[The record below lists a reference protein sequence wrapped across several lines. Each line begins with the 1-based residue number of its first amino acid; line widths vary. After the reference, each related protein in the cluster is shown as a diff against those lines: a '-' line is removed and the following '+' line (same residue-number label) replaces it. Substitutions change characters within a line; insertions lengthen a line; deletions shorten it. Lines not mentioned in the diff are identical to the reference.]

1 MARQNVPDQRELFE
15 TGAPVSP
22 APPTPAAPAGL
33 LPSLRDRKPLAGRP
47 LPRERTALS
56 IWFWEIDRVLLA
68 LIVVLIAIGL
78 VAVAAASPV
87 AAIDRS
93 TSDVAVNP
101 LHYFYRQVMWVGAGL
116 PVMLFVSMLPRQDAR
131 RLAMALAGVFAVML
145 MLVPVIGTQ
154 VNGAYR
160 WIGSGAFRFQ
170 PSEFLKPVFVV
181 TLAWMLSMRTR
192 DKTLPVIPLSGLM
205 TGLVAALLMKQPDFG
220 QTVIFCAVWGVL
232 LMLSGI
238 SWKAI
243 GGLIGAGMAL
253 LVGVYFFYANGRDR
267 INQFLGL
274 SSDSI
279 GGPTQ
284 VDLAHATITNGGL
297 TGVGPGGGQA
307 KFHLPEAHTDYIFS
321 VIGEEFGLLACI
333 AIALVYVAI
342 VVRVLLRL
350 LDEDDPFIILA
361 SAGLVSLMAIQAI
374 INIGVNVQLF
384 PSKGMTLPF
393 ISYGGSSM
401 IALSLGVGL
410 LLAFTRRNPY
420 MARSPYVAKWSG
432 R

>member
-1 MARQNVPDQRELFE
+1 M
-15 TGAPVSP
+15 
-22 APPTPAAPAGL
+22 
-33 LPSLRDRKPLAGRP
+33 AGRP

-93 TSDVAVNP
+93 TSSVAVNP
-101 LHYFYRQVMWVGAGL
+101 LHYFYRQILWVGAGL
-116 PVMLFVSMLPRQDAR
+116 VVMLFVSMLPRQEAR
-131 RLAMALAGVFAVML
+131 RLAMGMAVFFSLLL
-145 MLVPVIGTQ
+145 MLVPVIGTE

-160 WIGSGAFRFQ
+160 WIGSGMLRFQ
-170 PSEFLKPVFVV
+170 PSEFLKPVYVV
-181 TLAWMLSMRTR
+181 TLAWMLSLRAK
-192 DKTLPVIPLSGLM
+192 DKSLPVIPLSGAM
-205 TGLVAALLMKQPDFG
+205 TAVIGGLLMKQPDFG
-220 QTVIFCAVWGVL
+220 QTVIFLGVWAVL

-238 SWKAI
+238 SMKAI
-243 GGLIGAGMAL
+243 GGLIGAGVGGLAL
-253 LVGVYFFYANGRDR
+253 MYLLYDNGRDR

-274 SSDSI
+274 SADAA

-284 VDLAHATITNGGL
+284 VDLARSTITSGGL
-297 TGVGPGGGQA
+297 MGVGPGGGQA

-321 VIGEEFGLLACI
+321 VVGEEFGLLACI
-333 AIALVYVAI
+333 AIALVYLAI

-350 LDEDDPFIILA
+350 LDEDEPFIVLA
-361 SAGLVSLMAIQAI
+361 SAGLVAQMAIQAI
-374 INIGVNVQLF
+374 INMGVNTQLF

-401 IALSLGVGL
+401 IALSIGVGL

-420 MARSPYVAKWSG
+420 MAKTPYGQRASYAPQWSG

>member
-1 MARQNVPDQRELFE
+1 MMSNKPEKQGPGLTEAGRKLI
-15 TGAPVSP
+15 P
-22 APPTPAAPAGL
+22 AI
-33 LPSLRDRKPLAGRP
+33 RDRAQMAGRP

-68 LIVVLIAIGL
+68 LITVLIAIGL

-93 TSDVAVNP
+93 TTAVAVNP
-101 LHYFYRQVMWVGAGL
+101 LHYFYRQIMWVSGGL
-116 PVMLFVSMLPRQDAR
+116 FVMVFVSMLPRQQAR
-131 RLAMALAGVFAVML
+131 RLAMFMAAFFSVLLVA
-145 MLVPVIGTQ
+145 VPVIGTE
-154 VNGAYR
+154 VNGAHR

-170 PSEFLKPVFVV
+170 PSEFLKPAYAV
-181 TLAWMLSMRTR
+181 TLAWMLSLRAK
-192 DKTLPVIPLSGLM
+192 DKSLPVIPL
-205 TGLVAALLMKQPDFG
+205 TGLTTAIVAALLMKQPDFG
-220 QTVIFCAVWGVL
+220 QTVIFVGMWAML

-238 SWKAI
+238 SMRAI
-243 GGLIGAGMAL
+243 GGLIGAAMGG
-253 LVGVYFFYANGRDR
+253 LVLVYMFYANGRDR

-274 SSDSI
+274 STDAA

-284 VDLAHATITNGGL
+284 VDLARATITHGGL

-321 VIGEEFGLLACI
+321 VVGEEFGLLACI
-333 AIALVYVAI
+333 AISLVYLAI

-350 LDEDDPFIILA
+350 LDEDDPFVVLA
-361 SAGLVSLMAIQAI
+361 AAGLVGQMAMQAI
-374 INIGVNVQLF
+374 INMGVNTQLF

-401 IALSLGVGL
+401 IALSIGVGL

-420 MARSPYVAKWSG
+420 MAKVPYGTRSAPVPQWSG

>member
-1 MARQNVPDQRELFE
+1 MMSKKPGDGGE
-15 TGAPVSP
+15 APNP
-22 APPTPAAPAGL
+22 LNEAGRKL
-33 LPSLRDRKPLAGRP
+33 LPAIRDRAQMAGRP

-101 LHYFYRQVMWVGAGL
+101 LHYFYRQIMWVAAGL
-116 PVMLFVSMLPRQDAR
+116 FVMVFVSMLPRQQAR
-131 RLAMALAGVFAVML
+131 RFAMGLAVFFAALLV
-145 MLVPVIGTQ
+145 LVPIIGTQ
-154 VNGAYR
+154 VNGAHR
-160 WIGSGAFRFQ
+160 WIGSGALRFQ
-170 PSEFLKPVFVV
+170 PSEFLKPAYVV
-181 TLAWMLSMRTR
+181 TLAWMLSLRAKDR
-192 DKTLPVIPLSGLM
+192 TLPVIPLSGAM
-205 TGLVAALLMKQPDFG
+205 TAVVAALLMKQPDFG
-220 QTVIFCAVWGVL
+220 QTVIFVGIWAVL

-238 SWKAI
+238 SMRAI
-243 GGLIGAGMAL
+243 SGLIAAGMGS
-253 LVGVYFFYANGRDR
+253 LVLVYLFYANGRDR

-274 SSDSI
+274 SADAA

-284 VDLAHATITNGGL
+284 VDLARTTITHGGL

-321 VIGEEFGLLACI
+321 VVGEEFGLLACI
-333 AIALVYVAI
+333 AIALVYLAI

-350 LDEDDPFIILA
+350 LDEDDPFVVLA
-361 SAGLVSLMAIQAI
+361 AAGLVAQMALQAI
-374 INIGVNVQLF
+374 INMGVNTQLF

-401 IALSLGVGL
+401 IALSIGVGL

-420 MARSPYVAKWSG
+420 MARVPYGTRSPQTPQWSG

>member
-1 MARQNVPDQRELFE
+1 MPGSNGRKPGNDGDAMRKLI
-15 TGAPVSP
+15 P
-22 APPTPAAPAGL
+22 AI
-33 LPSLRDRKPLAGRP
+33 RDRAQAAGRP

-68 LIVVLIAIGL
+68 LIVILIAIGL

-93 TSDVAVNP
+93 TTNVAVNP
-101 LHYFYRQVMWVGAGL
+101 LHYFYRQGMWVTGGL
-116 PVMLFVSMLPRQDAR
+116 FVMVLVSMLPRREAR
-131 RLAMALAGVFAVML
+131 RLAMGCAFVFSLLLVA
-145 MLVPVIGTQ
+145 VPVIGTQ
-154 VNGAYR
+154 VNGAHR
-160 WIGSGAFRFQ
+160 WIGSGALRFQ
-170 PSEFLKPVFVV
+170 PSEFLKPAYVV
-181 TLAWMLSMRTR
+181 TLAWMLSLRAK
-192 DKTLPVIPLSGLM
+192 DKSLPVIPLSG
-205 TGLVAALLMKQPDFG
+205 GLTLIIAGLLMKQPDFG
-220 QTVIFCAVWGVL
+220 QTVIFVAVWAVL

-238 SWKAI
+238 SLRAI
-243 GGLIGAGMAL
+243 GGLGAAGIGC
-253 LVGVYFFYANGRDR
+253 LVLVYMFYANGRDR

-274 SSDSI
+274 SADAA

-284 VDLAHATITNGGL
+284 VDLAATTITHGGL
-297 TGVGPGGGQA
+297 IGVGPGGGQA

-321 VIGEEFGLLACI
+321 VVGEEFGLLACI
-333 AIALVYVAI
+333 AIALVYLAI

-350 LDEDDPFIILA
+350 LDEEDPFVVLA
-361 SAGLVSLMAIQAI
+361 SAGLVAQMALQAI
-374 INIGVNVQLF
+374 INMGVNTQLF

-420 MARSPYVAKWSG
+420 MARVPFGTRNSHVPQWSG

>member
-1 MARQNVPDQRELFE
+1 MTGQTPPRQPELFDSA
-15 TGAPVSP
+15 APV
-22 APPTPAAPAGL
+22 AGL
-33 LPSLRDRKPLAGRP
+33 LPTLRDRKSAGRP

-101 LHYFYRQVMWVGAGL
+101 LHYFYRQVMWVAAGL
-116 PVMLFVSMLPRQDAR
+116 PVMLFVSMLPRLEAR
-131 RLAMALAGVFAVML
+131 RLAVLLTGVFAILL

-154 VNGAYR
+154 VNGAAR
-160 WIGSGAFRFQ
+160 WIGSGMFRFQ
-170 PSEFLKPVFVV
+170 PSEFLKPAYVV
-181 TLAWMLSMRTR
+181 TLAWMLSMRAKDR
-192 DKTLPVIPLSGLM
+192 TLPVIPLSGLM

-220 QTVIFCAVWGVL
+220 QTVIFCGVWGVL

-243 GGLIGAGMAL
+243 GGLVGAGIAL

-274 SSDSI
+274 NPDSA

-321 VIGEEFGLLACI
+321 VVGEEFGLLACI
-333 AIALVYVAI
+333 AIALVYLAI

-361 SAGLVSLMAIQAI
+361 SAGLVSLMAMQAI

-384 PSKGMTLPF
+384 PSKG
-393 ISYGGSSM
+393 
-401 IALSLGVGL
+401 
-410 LLAFTRRNPY
+410 
-420 MARSPYVAKWSG
+420 
-432 R
+432 

>member
-1 MARQNVPDQRELFE
+1 MIEPKPSGDA
-15 TGAPVSP
+15 T
-22 APPTPAAPAGL
+22 PPKSEKHGPLQLPLAA
-33 LPSLRDRKPLAGRP
+33 LRDRRALGSRP

-93 TSDVAVNP
+93 TTDVALNP
-101 LHYFYRQVMWVGAGL
+101 LYYFYRQIMWVAAGL
-116 PVMLFVSMLPRQDAR
+116 PVMLFISMLPRQQAR
-131 RLAMALAGVFAVML
+131 RLAMFLAGLFSL
-145 MLVPVIGTQ
+145 MLLVVPVVGTE

-160 WIGSGAFRFQ
+160 WIGGGAFRFQ
-170 PSEFLKPVFVV
+170 PSEFLKPVYVV
-181 TLAWMLSMRTR
+181 TLAWMLSLRAK
-192 DKTLPVIPLSGLM
+192 DKSLPVIPLSGLM
-205 TGLVAALLMKQPDFG
+205 TGIIAVLLMHQPDFG
-220 QTVIFCAVWGVL
+220 QTVVFCAVWAAL

-238 SWKAI
+238 SLRAI
-243 GGLIGAGMAL
+243 GTLIVAGLGMVVA
-253 LVGVYFFYANGRDR
+253 VYFFYANGRDR

-274 SSDSI
+274 SADAA

-284 VDLAHATITNGGL
+284 VDLARATITHGGL
-297 TGVGPGGGQA
+297 IGVGPGGGQA

-333 AIALVYVAI
+333 AIAFVYLAI

-350 LDEDDPFIILA
+350 LDEEDPFVVLA
-361 SAGLVSLMAIQAI
+361 AAGLAAQMTIQAI
-374 INIGVNVQLF
+374 INMGVNTQLF

-401 IALSLGVGL
+401 IALCMGVGL

-420 MARSPYVAKWSG
+420 MAKTPYAARSPGAVKWSG

>member
-1 MARQNVPDQRELFE
+1 MSRKSA
-15 TGAPVSP
+15 GAPAAANRIIP
-22 APPTPAAPAGL
+22 A
-33 LPSLRDRKPLAGRP
+33 LRDRAAMANRP

-93 TSDVAVNP
+93 TTEVAVNP
-101 LHYFYRQVMWVGAGL
+101 LHYFYRQIMWVCLGL
-116 PVMLFVSMLPRQDAR
+116 PVMLVVSMLPRQQAR
-131 RLAMALAGVFAVML
+131 RLAMFLALIFSVML
-145 MLVPVIGTQ
+145 VAVPVIGTS
-154 VNGAYR
+154 VNGAHR
-160 WIGSGAFRFQ
+160 WIGSGMFRFQ
-170 PSEFLKPVFVV
+170 PSEFLKPVYVV
-181 TLAWMLSMRTR
+181 TLAWLLSLRAQ
-192 DKTLPVIPLSGLM
+192 DKSLPVIPLSGLM
-205 TGLVAALLMKQPDFG
+205 TAIVAALLMKQPDFG
-220 QTVIFCAVWGVL
+220 QTVIFCAIWGIL

-238 SWKAI
+238 SLRAI
-243 GGLIGAGMAL
+243 GGLIGAAIA
-253 LVGVYFFYANGRDR
+253 GVVAIYFFYQNGRER
-267 INQFLGL
+267 IDQFLGL
-274 SSDSI
+274 STDAG

-284 VDLAHATITNGGL
+284 VDLAHATITHGGL

-333 AIALVYVAI
+333 AISLVYLAI
-342 VVRVLLRL
+342 IVRVLLRL
-350 LDEDDPFIILA
+350 LDEDEPFAILA
-361 SAGLVSLMAIQAI
+361 AAGLAAQMALQAV
-374 INIGVNVQLF
+374 INMGVNLQLF

-401 IALSLGVGL
+401 IALCLGVGL

-420 MARSPYVAKWSG
+420 MARAPYGTRGAGAPQWSG

>member
-1 MARQNVPDQRELFE
+1 M
-15 TGAPVSP
+15 T
-22 APPTPAAPAGL
+22 
-33 LPSLRDRKPLAGRP
+33 GRP

-93 TSDVAVNP
+93 TTAIAVNP
-101 LHYFYRQVMWVGAGL
+101 LHYFYRQAGWMAAGMVVMAV
-116 PVMLFVSMLPRQDAR
+116 FSMLPRMQAR
-131 RLAMALAGVFAVML
+131 RFSIFLAATFGFFLV
-145 MLVPVIGTQ
+145 LVPAIGTE

-160 WIGSGAFRFQ
+160 WLGSGALRFQ

-181 TLAWMLSMRTR
+181 TIAWMLSLRAK
-192 DKTLPVIPLSGLM
+192 DESLPVISLTGAM
-205 TGLVAALLMKQPDFG
+205 TFAVSVLLMKQPDFG
-220 QTVIFCAVWGVL
+220 QTVIFLGVWATL

-238 SWKAI
+238 SGKAI
-243 GGLIGAGMAL
+243 GGLIAAGIG
-253 LVGVYFFYANGRDR
+253 LVIAVYCFYDNGRDR

-274 SSDSI
+274 SADAA

-284 VDLAHATITNGGL
+284 VDLARATITHGGL
-297 TGVGPGGGQA
+297 IGVGPGGGQA

-321 VIGEEFGLLACI
+321 VVGEEFGLLACI
-333 AIALVYVAI
+333 AIALVYLAI

-350 LDEDDPFIILA
+350 LDEDDPFVVLA
-361 SAGLVSLMAIQAI
+361 SAGLVAQMSIQAI
-374 INIGVNVQLF
+374 INMGVNTQLF

-393 ISYGGSSM
+393 ISYGGSSVL
-401 IALSLGVGL
+401 ALSMGVGL

-420 MARSPYVAKWSG
+420 MARTPYGARAPDTVQWSG

>member
-1 MARQNVPDQRELFE
+1 MRK
-15 TGAPVSP
+15 
-22 APPTPAAPAGL
+22 L
-33 LPSLRDRKPLAGRP
+33 LPALRDRAHIAGRP

-93 TSDVAVNP
+93 TTAVAVNP
-101 LHYFYRQVMWVGAGL
+101 LHYFYRQIMWVMGGL
-116 PVMLFVSMLPRQDAR
+116 VVMVFVSMLPRREAR
-131 RLAMALAGVFAVML
+131 RLAMFLAGFFSFLLV
-145 MLVPVIGTQ
+145 LVPIIGTE

-170 PSEFLKPVFVV
+170 PSEFLKPAYVV
-181 TLAWMLSMRTR
+181 TLAWMLSLRAK
-192 DKTLPVIPLSGLM
+192 DKSLPVIPLSGGM
-205 TGLVAALLMKQPDFG
+205 TLLIAGLLMKQPDFG
-220 QTVIFCAVWGVL
+220 QTVIFLGVWAVL

-238 SWKAI
+238 SMRAI
-243 GGLIGAGMAL
+243 GVLIAGGMGV
-253 LVGVYFFYANGRDR
+253 LVLIYMFYANGRDR

-274 SSDSI
+274 SADAA

-284 VDLAHATITNGGL
+284 VDLAHATITHGGL
-297 TGVGPGGGQA
+297 IGVGPGGGQA

-321 VIGEEFGLLACI
+321 VVGEEFGLLACI
-333 AIALVYVAI
+333 AIALVYLAI

-350 LDEDDPFIILA
+350 LDEDEPFIVLA
-361 SAGLVSLMAIQAI
+361 SAGLVAQMAMQAI
-374 INIGVNVQLF
+374 INMGVNTQLF

-401 IALSLGVGL
+401 IALSIGVGL

-420 MARSPYVAKWSG
+420 MARTPYGAKANYAPQWSG